1 MDYHDATSVLQVNYF
16 LRHKSVLIK
25 IASGRSRKMEHE
37 PDFITALGQ
46 QRDEFVC
53 SLWTFIAYLAMS
65 LPNLFVALPRCGG
78 LHRSAIAAVT
88 PDGGSSWMAAEELE
102 PL

>member
-37 PDFITALGQ
+37 TDFI
-46 QRDEFVC
+46 
-53 SLWTFIAYLAMS
+53 SLQHSVNSEMS
-65 LPNLFVALPRCGG
+65 LSALCG
-78 LHRSAIAAVT
+78 RSSRT
-88 PDGGSSWMAAEELE
+88 WR
-102 PL
+102 